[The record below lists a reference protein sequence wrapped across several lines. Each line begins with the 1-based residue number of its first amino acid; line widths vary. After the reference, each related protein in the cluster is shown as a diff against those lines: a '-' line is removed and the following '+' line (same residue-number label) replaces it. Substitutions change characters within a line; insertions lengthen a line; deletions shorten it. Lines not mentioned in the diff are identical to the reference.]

1 MPDEN
6 NPGGYGPWT
15 TGGISFDT
23 RGIKEFVSE
32 MGKAQKAVENFWT
45 PFKDTKKAQASTNDF
60 FKNLKKQLK
69 ELEASGA
76 ADILGG
82 PGGGKGSRSLG
93 GDSKFS
99 NPGPTKRLGSA
110 FSTGLSDFRDAR
122 NPAVGAGQETMRT
135 ALGQGVRS
143 FFGGQ
148 GGLGARG
155 AAALGMAAVHFSERY
170 VDANT
175 APAVG
180 LQSAANWA
188 IQSQSQGTRG
198 WSTGYRDSMADT
210 LARQGL
216 SPAMQGAFTG
226 RQDVAG
232 ATQTAMRSGLQ
243 VTQGGQG
250 RQLGGAFKSAGVV
263 ANLTGMTGT
272 EAMGVVAGMQNPQN
286 INTMRAFGISARPGG
301 KPQDITR
308 TYGELANYIFGPL
321 GRKATKEEVRLTL
334 RSPGTQAYL
343 IVQQAFGGDEQ
354 QIEAF
359 IRWVEASSPSSKG
372 GKSRNILGQEDL
384 EKAGVTGTTATRLR
398 EGGAASEKRKAEADK
413 GMLRGVEQAVGV
425 TEDFNQALGK
435 VTELLGPFAD
445 AITGAIGFLGQMGN
459 SMPGHGGGG
468 QGGGLLGN
476 IVSGLVMGNAL
487 KGAGGLIG
495 KIPGVGGLL
504 SKIPGLAGGGGAGG
518 IAGLAA
524 RAVGGGAIAWG
535 GNKLGQGIS
544 SIGRRDGDANDWAKA
559 GGTVAKW
566 GAAGAGIGTM
576 IAPGVGTAIGGGV
589 GLGVGA
595 VHAGGRALIENADKV
610 GGALKRA
617 GSWVNPF
624 GDPIGTWGWRPYE
637 QGDMG
642 DAEEA
647 ASNAGGMTLRGPGRV
662 QGMNSDF
669 VSRLARMFADNPKLS
684 LTSGFRTRAEQE
696 KLYREKPNLA
706 AKPGSSRHEKGLAAD
721 IGPRSE
727 YGWIAKNYA
736 KYGLSLPMPQ
746 KEPWH
751 VQPDGGVAGGAI
763 AATDA
768 SAAASGEDGGAG
780 GGVQGISSVTA
791 GGGLG
796 GPTLG
801 QGAYVPLAGGA
812 MNVAP
817 HRAAAAKAG
826 AKGITGGDTGGSTG
840 VGGVNVPAAGALSI
854 EQALRLAKG
863 AGLGGTALQMAVA
876 IAMGES
882 GLRADAQGDQSLM
895 DNKWGP
901 SVGLWQVRTLK
912 GETGKGT
919 NRDIQALLADPNFQA
934 KAMASISGGGKNWQ
948 PWSIYTS
955 GAYQKNMA
963 PVRSVMSE
971 KGIGDPVS
979 EQSGRPPSTIFMQG
993 PQGGGGGSVTIHNLT
1008 IPVQIARG
1016 TPDEAERAA
1025 RMIGNILTDR
1035 NRLLE
1040 IARS

>member
-23 RGIKEFVSE
+23 KGIKEFVSE
-32 MGKAQKAVENFWT
+32 MGKAQKAVEKFWE
-45 PFKDTKKAQASTNDF
+45 PFKDTKKAQRGTDDF
-60 FKNLKKQLK
+60 FKNLKQQLK

-76 ADILGG
+76 ADLLGG
-82 PGGGKGSRSLG
+82 GGARGGTGSRALG

-99 NPGPTKRLGSA
+99 NPGPTRRLGSA
-110 FSTGLSDFRDAR
+110 FRTGLSDFRDAR
-122 NPAVGAGQETMRT
+122 NPAVGAGQDTMRT

-143 FFGGQ
+143 FFTGK
-148 GGLGARG
+148 GGLGAQG

-170 VDANT
+170 VDANK

-188 IQSQSQGTRG
+188 IQSQAQGDRG
-198 WSTGYRDSMADT
+198 WSTGYRDQMADT

-226 RQDVAG
+226 RQDVAQ
-232 ATQTAMRSGLQ
+232 ATQTAMRAGLQ

-250 RQLGGAFKSAGVV
+250 RQLGAAFQSAGIV
-263 ANLTGMTGT
+263 ANLTGMSGA
-272 EAMGVVAGMQNPQN
+272 ESMGVVAGMQNPQN
-286 INTMRAFGISARPGG
+286 INTMRAFGIQARPGG

-359 IRWVEASSPSSKG
+359 IRWVEASSPSSPG
-372 GKSRNILGQEDL
+372 GKSRNILGQKDL
-384 EKAGVTGTTATRLR
+384 EAAGVTGTTATRVR
-398 EGGAASEKRKAEADK
+398 EGAAASEKRRAEADK
-413 GMLRGVEQAVGV
+413 GMLRGVEGAIGV

-445 AITGAIGFLGQMGN
+445 AITGAIGFLGEMGN
-459 SMPGHGGGG
+459 SMPGHAGGG
-468 QGGGLLGN
+468 QGGGLLSN
-476 IVSGLVMGNAL
+476 MVSGLIMGQGIRSIAGKIGL
-487 KGAGGLIG
+487 GGGAG
-495 KIPGVGGLL
+495 
-504 SKIPGLAGGGGAGG
+504 AGGGGGV
-518 IAGLAA
+518 AGLLPAA
-524 RAVGGGAIAWG
+524 VTAAKVGGVNLASQLGGELIAHQG
-535 GNKLGQGIS
+535 GTGPGGKRWLA
-544 SIGRRDGDANDWAKA
+544 RDA
-559 GGTVAKW
+559 GTVAKW
-566 GAAGAGIGTM
+566 TGAGASLGLVGGPLAPVTSTIGAAGGA
-576 IAPGVGTAIGGGV
+576 VV
-589 GLGVGA
+589 GLG
-595 VHAGGRALIENADKV
+595 HSIGRHLGI
-610 GGALKRA
+610 
-617 GSWVNPF
+617 F
-624 GDPIGTWGWRPYE
+624 GDPVGTWGWRPFD
-637 QGDMG
+637 QDGGIG
-642 DAEEA
+642 DAEAA
-647 ASNAGGMTLRGPGRV
+647 ASNAGGMSLRGPGRV

-696 KLYREKPNLA
+696 KLFREKPHLA
-706 AKPGSSRHEKGLAAD
+706 APPGRSKHEKGLAAD
-721 IGPRSE
+721 IGPSSE

-736 KYGLSLPMPQ
+736 KYGLALPMPS

-751 VQPDGGVAGGAI
+751 VQPEGGVAGGAM
-763 AATDA
+763 AATE
-768 SAAASGEDGGAG
+768 ASGAATGAG
-780 GGVQGISSVTA
+780 GEDAGSEGGVQGLVSASA

-796 GPTLG
+796 GPSLG
-801 QGAYVPLAGGA
+801 QGAYVPLAGGSL
-812 MNVAP
+812 NVAP
-817 HRAAAAKAG
+817 ARGAAAKAG
-826 AKGITGGDTGGSTG
+826 AGAVTGGGAGAAVG
-840 VGGVNVPAAGALSI
+840 VGGVSTPTAGALSI

-863 AGLGGTALQMAVA
+863 AGLSGSALQMAVA

-901 SVGLWQVRTLK
+901 SVGLWQIRTLK

-919 NRDIQALLADPNFQA
+919 NRDIQALLGDPNFQA
-934 KAMASISGGGKNWQ
+934 KAMMSISGGGKNWQ

-955 GAYQKNMA
+955 GAYQKNMT
-963 PVRSVMSE
+963 PVRNTMNE

-979 EQSGRPPSTIFMQG
+979 DRSGKPPSTIFMQQG
-993 PQGGGGGSVTIHNLT
+993 QSGGGGNITIHNLT

-1025 RMIGNILTDR
+1025 RMIGDILTNR